1 MMVLD
6 DSGRVLAHSPDYE
19 LWLGRDLSDQ
29 SFVRDALRRHQGS
42 EELISADGVSRLSAY
57 TTATRAPWLVRSR
70 PARTSTC
77 RRSPTTTRP
86 PRQPGV
92 SPSSAQWS
100 WCSARCAKPG
110 A

>member
-1 MMVLD
+1 MVVLD

-19 LWLGRDLSDQ
+19 LWLSRDLSDQ

-70 PARTSTC
+70 PARTAPADV
-77 RRSPTTTRP
+77 RRL
-86 PRQPGV
+86 PR
-92 SPSSAQWS
+92 
-100 WCSARCAKPG
+100 ARLASR